1 MFWVLVTWVIVNKR
15 NSAYSMLLCSAWK
28 ILFLQLPSL
37 IGSIVVTISLN
48 NSYLTTFSYQS
59 IMALED
65 LLSFSQDDIF
75 SWMTG
80 NTGQV
85 QNVFGN
91 VFLKNFGLRSKPV
104 QLGCCLTIS
113 CSVFSQFSLVIPCGL
128 SFFYSFVETV
138 RNETFDLHGVLFL
151 P

>member
-1 MFWVLVTWVIVNKR
+1 M
-15 NSAYSMLLCSAWK
+15 
-28 ILFLQLPSL
+28 
-37 IGSIVVTISLN
+37 TISLN

-80 NTGQV
+80 NNGQV

-91 VFLKNFGLRSKPV
+91 VFLKNFGLRNKPV
-104 QLGCCLTIS
+104 QLGCFKLYPV
-113 CSVFSQFSLVIPCGL
+113 VFLV
-128 SFFYSFVETV
+128 SF
-138 RNETFDLHGVLFL
+138 L
-151 P
+151 